1 LRFRGILYRALNPIW
16 ASQPLSGEGARLF
29 GGRFNPKGVPAI
41 YASLSVQTALREVNQ
56 VGSLQP
62 TTLVSYEADLQ
73 PMFDSRDTI
82 SLAEF
87 GAEPELL
94 AEPSWR
100 EQMAQGELASTQRL
114 AVQLLDAGFAGMIV
128 RSFAAGATDNGLNAV
143 VWKWSSSTPNKLVLI
158 DDEGRLSA
166 S

>member
-1 LRFRGILYRALNPIW
+1 
-16 ASQPLSGEGARLF
+16 LSGEGARLY

-41 YASLSVQTALREVNQ
+41 YTSLSVQTALREVNQ

-62 TTLVSYEADLQ
+62 TTVVSYEADLQ
-73 PMFDSRDTI
+73 PMFDSRGPI

-87 GAEPELL
+87 GVQPELL

-100 EQMAQGELASTQRL
+100 EQMDRGELASTQRL
-114 AVQLLDAGFAGMIV
+114 AVRLLDAGFAGMIV
-128 RSFAAGATDNGLNAV
+128 RSFAAGATEDDLNAV
-143 VWKWSSSTPNKLVLI
+143 VWSWSSATPNKLVLI

-166 S
+166 D